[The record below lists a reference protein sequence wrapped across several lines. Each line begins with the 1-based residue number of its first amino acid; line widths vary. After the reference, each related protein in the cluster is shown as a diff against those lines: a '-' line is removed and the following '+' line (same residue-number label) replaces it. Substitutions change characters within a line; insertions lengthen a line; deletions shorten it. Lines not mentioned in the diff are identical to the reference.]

1 MSIKKYL
8 KPKFEYN
15 DEVVVF
21 GTTGLVKGSSFDDSG
36 LWVYAILVGEM
47 LLSEIPEFALKRCK

>member
-15 DEVVVF
+15 DDVVIF
-21 GTTGLVKGSSFDDSG
+21 GTTGLIKGSSFDTG
-36 LWVYAILVGEM
+36 IWMYAVLVGEQ
-47 LLSEIPEFALKRCK
+47 LLSEIPEFALKRTK